1 MPLNDTVVD
10 KAAGVLFAYV
20 VTGDEKEAKRIGR
33 GLVQERLAACVNIF
47 PGMRS
52 VYRWK
57 GAVEEDEEC
66 AMLLK
71 ISRKNAQEVVERIRE
86 LHSYELP
93 CIVMLPLAYGLEGF
107 LDFIVNETGT
117 K

>member
-1 MPLNDTVVD
+1 MALNDTVVD
-10 KAAGVLFAYV
+10 KAAGVLFAYT
-20 VTGDEKEAKRIGR
+20 VTGNEEEARRIGKA
-33 GLVQERLAACVNIF
+33 LVQEELAACVNIF

-66 AMLLK
+66 AMILK
-71 ISRKNAQEVVERIRE
+71 ISRENADEVVERIRE

-93 CIVMLPLAYGLEGF
+93 CVVMLPLAYGLEGF
-107 LDFIVNETGT
+107 LDYLVKETIAR
-117 K
+117 